1 MQYPEPIAKLIDS
14 YMKLPGIGGKTA
26 TRLAVYTIDMN
37 GDDVTEFAKSLIA
50 AKRDL
55 HFCSICGNITE
66 DDPCVICKDKSR
78 DQSTVLVVE
87 EAKDVM
93 AMEKIKEYNGL
104 YHVLHG
110 VLSPIDGKGPEDINI
125 ASLLKRLQQNE
136 AIKEVIIATNAT
148 PEGEATAMY
157 ISRLVKPAGIKVTR
171 LAHGLS
177 VGSDIQYA
185 DEMTL
190 FKAVEGRQEM

>member
-1 MQYPEPIAKLIDS
+1 MI
-14 YMKLPGIGGKTA
+14 
-26 TRLAVYTIDMN
+26 R
-37 GDDVTEFAKSLIA
+37 
-50 AKRDL
+50 
-55 HFCSICGNITE
+55 
-66 DDPCVICKDKSR
+66 VICKDKSR

-157 ISRLVKPAGIKVTR
+157 ISRLVAGGIKVT
-171 LAHGLS
+171 
-177 VGSDIQYA
+177 
-185 DEMTL
+185 
-190 FKAVEGRQEM
+190 